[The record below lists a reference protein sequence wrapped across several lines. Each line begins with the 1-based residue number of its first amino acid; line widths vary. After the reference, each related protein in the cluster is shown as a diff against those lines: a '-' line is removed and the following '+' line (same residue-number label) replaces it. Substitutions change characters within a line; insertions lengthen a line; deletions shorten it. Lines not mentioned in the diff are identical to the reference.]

1 MTRWNID
8 KQSMYLA
15 STDSFEM
22 LADLLDV
29 P

>member
-1 MTRWNID
+1 MPWWD
-8 KQSMYLA
+8 VDEQSMYLA
-15 STDSFEM
+15 STHSFEM